1 MNMMPHILHVID
13 SLAPGGA
20 ERMVVEIAN
29 ATDKQRYRVSVCV
42 TRAKSSLAL
51 RPALAANVP
60 VHILPRRFRFDLP
73 AFWEFSALCRR
84 EQVHL
89 LHVHNRPSFRFV
101 AVLKAFGCLPSVPVV
116 FLDQYGDV
124 EMNPRLPLD
133 LQWAVQFVK
142 PYWVGVHPDLTSVA
156 VRVGVTPKDTF
167 VITNAIDFACFDCVP
182 ETPLEDILGPAHSTP
197 VGIIIA
203 NVRPQKDYVSLLHA
217 LAQVKDLSWHL
228 LAVGGFSDLA
238 YYQTCLGL
246 MYALGLEERITFLGP
261 RLDVPT
267 LLKAADF
274 AVLSSRSESGPL
286 VLLEYA
292 AAGLPFVSTQVG
304 LIGDSLAR
312 LGIPE
317 FVPPQDV
324 HELARALR
332 RLLALSPGER
342 KERGMK
348 TRELAAPY
356 FDIRN
361 VMPKWYQLYERAL
374 EGSTL

>member
-1 MNMMPHILHVID
+1 M
-13 SLAPGGA
+13 
-20 ERMVVEIAN
+20 
-29 ATDKQRYRVSVCV
+29 
-42 TRAKSSLAL
+42 
-51 RPALAANVP
+51 
-60 VHILPRRFRFDLP
+60 
-73 AFWEFSALCRR
+73 
-84 EQVHL
+84 
-89 LHVHNRPSFRFV
+89 
-101 AVLKAFGCLPSVPVV
+101 
-116 FLDQYGDV
+116 
-124 EMNPRLPLD
+124 
-133 LQWAVQFVK
+133 
-142 PYWVGVHPDLTSVA
+142 
-156 VRVGVTPKDTF
+156 
-167 VITNAIDFACFDCVP
+167 
-182 ETPLEDILGPAHSTP
+182 
-197 VGIIIA
+197 GIIIA